1 MVDRIRNILVRFP
14 EDENAVRDLILKNR
28 DFDALCQEYADIG
41 KELERLTK
49 RQDPDA
55 AMEADGLR
63 QRGVAVEE
71 ALLTMMEGYK
81 PI

>member
-14 EDENAVRDLILKNR
+14 EDENAVRDLILRNR
-28 DFDALCQEYADIG
+28 VFDALCQEYADIG

-55 AMEADGLR
+55 VMEADGLR